1 MEKIRLSR
9 LMKKTFIIIALL
21 NILYNTLF
29 IWRTVSNGIQFSSL
43 ILVSILF
50 FFILQSSFMFLYKN
64 CKNYL
69 YTLTFIFF
77 ILKILV
83 AVFLFYFVIKTSTL
97 YGEREK
103 NDICDFLFV
112 FYLLLWYIVP
122 CFIFL
127 FCISKNKILQR

>member
-1 MEKIRLSR
+1 MEKIKSSR
-9 LMKKTFIIIALL
+9 VMKKIFIIISLL

-29 IWRTVSNGIQFSSL
+29 IWGMVNNGIQFSNL
-43 ILVSILF
+43 IYVSILLF
-50 FFILQSSFMFLYKN
+50 SILQSSFMFLYKN

-69 YTLTFIFF
+69 YSLTLIFF

-83 AVFLFYFVIKTSTL
+83 AVFLFYFVVKRSTL
-97 YGEREK
+97 YGEGGK

-122 CFIFL
+122 CFILL
-127 FCISKNKILQR
+127 FCISKNKIL

>member
-1 MEKIRLSR
+1 
-9 LMKKTFIIIALL
+9 MKKTFIIIALL

-122 CFIFL
+122 CFILL

>member
-1 MEKIRLSR
+1 MEKIKSSR
-9 LMKKTFIIIALL
+9 VMKKIFIIISLL

-29 IWRTVSNGIQFSSL
+29 IWGMVNNGIQFSNL
-43 ILVSILF
+43 IYVSILL

-69 YTLTFIFF
+69 YSLTLIFF

-83 AVFLFYFVIKTSTL
+83 AVFLFYFVVKRSTL
-97 YGEREK
+97 YGEGGK

-122 CFIFL
+122 CFILL
-127 FCISKNKILQR
+127 FCISKNKIL